1 MKKNNFVMA
10 ILLAIVMIFTVTA
23 PAGAISGAPP
33 EFPMQIDTIT
43 QVYDKGN
50 GEFRLILQTDTA
62 KDKGKLDTQGTVKL
76 GPLVEFVDVTAGHS
90 TDSANV
96 SASYD
101 EDEHKVVWHM
111 YLGGGKPVGPFGSF
125 WPINSL
131 VIDFRVADGAY
142 GDILVFEK
150 ASYTTTNVGSDSSY
164 ESEFLFWQ
172 NAVRVSPPLGATVE
186 TKLYSDSGFSNE
198 ISTVND
204 KDGDVYAK
212 FIVTNPNDFDL
223 EAVQFSSDFDL
234 KSLGGTPDT
243 GSPISQDLVADNTIS
258 FELKGK
264 EVLELTAKIEGN
276 SDNFTADEMT
286 LEATVITTYDLYST
300 SLTSEDVLG
309 NSNYRVLLTE
319 DQMEVFSLKTPFVKP
334 MSETEFEESAYSES
348 FDDYGDYVESLWDSY
363 GPYQEGDPY
372 KTNFQY
378 NANQYNPEERLI
390 TEQSFASVVYEK
402 PVVVPDPVYSEDV
415 TVKYVDKDGKNIV
428 DPVILSGGL
437 GASWK
442 AEEKSID
449 GWTIAERPSVV
460 SGVFTTYAQ
469 EVIFVY
475 ERASVG
481 TGDVTVKYVD
491 EDGNDI
497 VDPVILT
504 GKIGES
510 WEAEE
515 KDIIGWVLSVIPDNV
530 SGKFTSESQIVIF
543 VYLEEVVKGDEDDVG
558 ETPDDLN
565 PPVTGEPALYMLLAI
580 LMVLG
585 GTLLM
590 VPSLKRA
597 WAKNKKE
604 D

>member
-1 MKKNNFVMA
+1 MKINNLMVA
-10 ILLAIVMIFTVTA
+10 ILMVIVMLFTVTA
-23 PAGAISGAPP
+23 PAGALTGTPP
-33 EFPMQIDTIT
+33 GFPMHVDTIT

-50 GEFRLILQTDTA
+50 GNYKLILQTDTA
-62 KDKGKLDTQGTVKL
+62 KDKGKLHTQGIVKL
-76 GPLVEFVDVTAGHS
+76 GPLVEFVSVAAGHT
-90 TDSANV
+90 TDSSEV
-96 SASYD
+96 SATYD
-101 EDEHKVVWHM
+101 EVKHEVVWNM
-111 YLGGGKPVGPFGSF
+111 YLGGGDFF
-125 WPINSL
+125 WPLNYL
-131 VIDFRVADGAY
+131 VIDFRAKDGAY

-150 ASYTTTNVGSDSSY
+150 ASYTTANVGSDSSF

-172 NAVRVSPPLGATVE
+172 NAVRVSPPLGATVV
-186 TKLYSDSGFSNE
+186 TKLYSDPGFLNE

-204 KDGDVYAK
+204 KGRDVYAK
-212 FIVTNPNDFDL
+212 FIVTNPNNFDMA
-223 EAVQFSSDFDL
+223 AVQFSSDFDL
-234 KSLGGTPDT
+234 KSLVGTPDT
-243 GSPISQDLVADNTIS
+243 GSPISGNLDAGDTIS
-258 FELKGK
+258 FSLEGD
-264 EVLELTAKIEGN
+264 EVLELTAKIEGD
-276 SDNFTADEMT
+276 SAHFVADVMT
-286 LEATVITTYDLYST
+286 LNTMVDTAYMLYST

-309 NSNYRVLLTE
+309 NSNYRVLQTE
-319 DQMEVFSLKTPFVKP
+319 DGMQSFSFRTPFVKP
-334 MSETEFEESAYSES
+334 MSEADFEGSAY
-348 FDDYGDYVESLWDSY
+348 FDEYNGNYQDYVQSVELSY

-378 NANQYNPEERLI
+378 NANQSQPQARFIN
-390 TEQSFASVVYEK
+390 EQSTASVVYEE
-402 PVVVPDPVYSEDV
+402 PDPIYPEDV

-510 WEAEE
+510 WEAED

-530 SGKFTSESQIVIF
+530 SGTFTSESQIVIF

-585 GTLLM
+585 GTLLT

-597 WAKNKKE
+597 WAKNKRE

>member
-1 MKKNNFVMA
+1 MA

-23 PAGAISGAPP
+23 PAGAFSGAPP
-33 EFPMQIDTIT
+33 DFPKQIDTIT

-62 KDKGKLDTQGTVKL
+62 KNKGELNTKGIVTL
-76 GPLVEFVDVTAGHS
+76 GSLVDVKDVKAGHS
-90 TDSANV
+90 TDNIDV

-101 EDEHKVVWHM
+101 NSDHEVVWEM
-111 YLGGGKPVGPFGSF
+111 YLGGGF
-125 WPINSL
+125 WPLNYL

-150 ASYTTTNVGSDSSY
+150 ASYTTTNVGPDSSY

-234 KSLGGTPDT
+234 KSLVGTPDT
-243 GSPISQDLVADNTIS
+243 GSPNSQDLVAGNTVS

-264 EVLELTAKIEGN
+264 EVLELTAKIDGN
-276 SDNFTADEMT
+276 SDNFTVDVMT

-300 SLTSEDVLG
+300 SLTGEDVLG
-309 NSNYRVLLTE
+309 NSNYRVLQSE
-319 DQMEVFSLKTPFVKP
+319 AEMQGSGSIPFYFKPSFIKP
-334 MSETEFEESAYSES
+334 MSKTEFDASGY
-348 FDDYGDYVESLWDSY
+348 FDEYGGIYENYVNSVNLSY

-378 NANQYNPEERLI
+378 AASQGKPVAQLVR
-390 TEQSFASVVYEK
+390 EQSSASVVYEEQ
-402 PVVVPDPVYSEDV
+402 VVDPDPVHPEDV
-415 TVKYVDKDGKNIV
+415 TVKYVDKDGNNVV
-428 DPVILSGGL
+428 DPVILSGEL

-460 SGVFTTYAQ
+460 SGVFTAYAQ

-530 SGKFTSESQIVIF
+530 SGTFTSESQIVIF
-543 VYLEEVVKGDEDDVG
+543 VYKEEVVKGAEDDED

-585 GTLLM
+585 GTLLT

-597 WAKNKKE
+597 WAKNKRE